1 MKNRDF
7 IIVVTILSLSAF
19 ISLTSYLPE
28 KFESFHQVSMAD
40 FPKKI
45 NGWLASDMPLGES
58 DYKALGTRN
67 VIMRNYKNRK
77 RDSVILYLVYSEKNR
92 QVTDPPEISYLGSGT
107 TIVKKSVEEI
117 IPTVDATKMIV
128 EKSDTRQMVVYW
140 FKVGDLY
147 TKRYLKQ
154 QLKIVIGH
162 MLRRKTPSAMIRLS
176 TDIKNNDEKTAFK
189 TLQAFTSQIKPLLQ
203 KYVP

>member
-7 IIVVTILSLSAF
+7 IIVVIILSLSAV

-28 KFESFHQVSMAD
+28 KFELTHQVNMAD

-45 NGWLASDMPLGES
+45 DGWRASDMPLGEN
-58 DYKALGTRN
+58 DYKALGTKN

-77 RDSVILYLVYSEKNR
+77 GVSVILYIAYSESNR
-92 QVTDPPEISYLGSGT
+92 QVAFPPEISYLGSGA

-117 IPTVDATKMIV
+117 TPDVDATKIIV

-140 FKVGDLY
+140 FKVGNQY

-154 QLKIVIGH
+154 QLKIVIGQ
-162 MLRRKTPSAMIRLS
+162 MLMRKTPSAMIRLS

-189 TLQAFTSQIKPLLQ
+189 TLQMFAAQIEPLLL